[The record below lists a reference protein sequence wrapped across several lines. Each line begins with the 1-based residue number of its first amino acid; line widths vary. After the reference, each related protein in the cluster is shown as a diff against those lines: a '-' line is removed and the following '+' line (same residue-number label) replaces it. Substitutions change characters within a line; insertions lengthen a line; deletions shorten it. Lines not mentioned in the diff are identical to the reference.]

1 MMASLESRFKEF
13 LENKL
18 GAESID
24 ALHTPSSN
32 DPKMA
37 DYYLANRKIVAEVKS
52 LQADQ
57 ISKGA
62 AVVDEHLANK
72 GAVIFGT
79 LPSSRITDS
88 SEEEAVLFQKIEYK
102 MTTRIKKIC
111 SEANKQIT
119 SQFEKLPHL
128 ATGVLILINEDNTS
142 MHPSM
147 VAKRVADF
155 ATSQPRSI
163 HYCLM
168 IFESH
173 KIRVKDKLLPYPLLF
188 DLTRS
193 ARQRRSTAFLESLQW
208 QWAKTYGHTEKV
220 ASTKSNPV
228 AYYPEELIFGE

>member
-1 MMASLESRFKEF
+1 MASLESRFNEF
-13 LENKL
+13 LEKKL

-79 LPSSRITDS
+79 LPSSRITGS
-88 SEEEAVLFQKIEYK
+88 PEEESALMQKIENK
-102 MTTRIKKIC
+102 MTARIKKIC
-111 SEANKQIT
+111 SDANRQIT

-128 ATGVLILINEDNTS
+128 ATGVLILINEDNSS

-173 KIRVKDKLLPYPLLF
+173 KIRVKGKLLPYPLLF

-193 ARQRRSTAFLESLQW
+193 ARQRRSAAFLESLQW
-208 QWAKTYGHTEKV
+208 QWAQIYGHTEKV
-220 ASTKSNPV
+220 ESTKRNPV
-228 AYYPEELIFGE
+228 TYYPEEIVFGE